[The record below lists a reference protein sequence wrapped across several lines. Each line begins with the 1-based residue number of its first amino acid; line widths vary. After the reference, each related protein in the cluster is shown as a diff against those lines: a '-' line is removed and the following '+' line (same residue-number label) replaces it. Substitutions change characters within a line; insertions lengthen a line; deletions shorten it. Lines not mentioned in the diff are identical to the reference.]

1 MEIRTELESLNFAE
15 LELQELY
22 QEGQSFE
29 DFQESVLDEILYTEI
44 IYYSRAFEYLKEN
57 DISLKESMSIA
68 YEMGYTLQDINSE
81 TLATLL
87 YQETLKNDWYLIADK
102 VEELFEQIE
111 Y

>member
-44 IYYSRAFEYLKEN
+44 IYYSRKPKYPN
-57 DISLKESMSIA
+57 
-68 YEMGYTLQDINSE
+68 
-81 TLATLL
+81 
-87 YQETLKNDWYLIADK
+87 KNG
-102 VEELFEQIE
+102 
-111 Y
+111 